1 MRLRK
6 KLEFLGITNNT
17 STVVARGDVRRTT
30 ARLVAGVPHPT
41 KIKGRLAHPKRL
53 ELSTKRRLKVEIKF
67 VATDEFGQRATDEL
81 EVTLCRDQASHCR
94 SG

>member
-1 MRLRK
+1 VRLRK

-41 KIKGRLAHPKRL
+41 KIKGRL
-53 ELSTKRRLKVEIKF
+53 KVEIKF